1 MKTIHL
7 TQSQARTRLIAPDDM
22 VSCNLA
28 FIDCKLPGSHLKQN
42 YSFIGPGVTQSSEQ
56 VVNIP
61 EPHGFNTA
69 RRLCQKG

>member
-28 FIDCKLPGSHLKQN
+28 FIDCKLPGRISNKT
-42 YSFIGPGVTQSSEQ
+42 IPSS
-56 VVNIP
+56 
-61 EPHGFNTA
+61 A
-69 RRLCQKG
+69 RV